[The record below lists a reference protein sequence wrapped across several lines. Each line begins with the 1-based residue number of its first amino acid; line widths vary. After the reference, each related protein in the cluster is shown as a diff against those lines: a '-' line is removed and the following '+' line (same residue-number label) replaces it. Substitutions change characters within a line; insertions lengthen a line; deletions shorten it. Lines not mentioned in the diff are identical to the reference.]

1 MEQVK
6 MNMTFE
12 QWCNELDRIAH
23 FEYGMKD
30 EHLTLSCGRE
40 YYRNYYED
48 NLPPRDAFL
57 EDMSN
62 A

>member
-1 MEQVK
+1 
-6 MNMTFE
+6 MNMAFE